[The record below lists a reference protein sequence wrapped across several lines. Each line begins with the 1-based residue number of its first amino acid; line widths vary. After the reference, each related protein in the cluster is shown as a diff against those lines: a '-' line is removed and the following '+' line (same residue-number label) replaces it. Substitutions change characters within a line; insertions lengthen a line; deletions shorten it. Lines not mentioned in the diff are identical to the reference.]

1 MLTQQEQ
8 STADRLGRALADAMP
23 IYRGLPANHRGR
35 WRPAFTDSH
44 EPWVSHLEAYAWE
57 GEGFAEV
64 SNAFARLGHQ
74 LRAGGRGRAE
84 AAAEIFNWGFPG
96 RTTNPDP
103 ADIDRVIS
111 FAVSLALDKQTA
123 AELPTWSAY
132 WTKVACAA
140 TIDADLIDG
149 ATPQAIWDSRVATA
163 VCLILD
169 ASDAPVADLGDARMV
184 LKVPQSRP
192 NTGLRRRT
200 FGSGQTTAWMYC
212 HGTTALRARWRAQA
226 FGSRILAA
234 CARRLNE
241 KAVGGRSDW
250 KSFDVGA
257 ALFVEGY

>member
-1 MLTQQEQ
+1 MLAQQEK
-8 STADRLGRALADAMP
+8 STADRLGHALASAMP

-35 WRPAFTDSH
+35 WRPTFTDAQ

-64 SNAFARLGHQ
+64 SDTFLRLGHQ
-74 LRAGGRGRAE
+74 LRAGGRDRVE

-96 RTTNPDP
+96 RATNPNP
-103 ADIDRVIS
+103 ADIDGVVG
-111 FAVSLALDKQTA
+111 FAVSLALDRPNA
-123 AELPTWSAY
+123 DELPTWSAY

-140 TIDADLIDG
+140 TIDADLVDG
-149 ATPQAIWDSRVATA
+149 ATPQVIWDSRVATA

-169 ASDAPVADLGDARMV
+169 ASDALAADLGQARIV

-200 FGSGQTTAWMYC
+200 FERAQTTAWMYC
-212 HGTTALRARWRAQA
+212 HGTTSLRAKWRSQA

-241 KAVGGRSDW
+241 DAVGGRSDW